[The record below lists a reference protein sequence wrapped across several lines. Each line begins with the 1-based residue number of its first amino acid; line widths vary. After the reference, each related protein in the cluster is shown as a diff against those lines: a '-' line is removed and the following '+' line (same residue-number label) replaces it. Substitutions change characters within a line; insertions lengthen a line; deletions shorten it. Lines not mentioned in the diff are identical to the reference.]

1 MPGGVS
7 YLSIARMFATITYL
21 LAFSL
26 ACKLLGARKL
36 LFMQTTATFL
46 FSSHGALKNKFSLEN
61 WYIFLENSLRKC
73 RILDDSAECKY
84 AGHRTTASGKYRH
97 TFPPP
102 HYRVLLESAE
112 LNKNE

>member
-1 MPGGVS
+1 MPRRNS
-7 YLSIARMFATITYL
+7 HLSIAGMFATITNL
-21 LAFSL
+21 LAFSF
-26 ACKLLGARKL
+26 ACELLGARKL

-112 LNKNE
+112 LSTNE